1 MISHWGRPTWLA
13 LVLCGMLSS
22 QSWAQVADSAKVP
35 PPDTLVARKA
45 PPSRLVESLREL
57 GDKQAETDSLREAR
71 KLARRDTLG
80 KQWPIPGR
88 ATRLSLLLPGLGQ
101 IYNAG
106 LGRSDVTTT
115 SKIVNVA
122 KVPII
127 YGVIGLMVGLG
138 ISNDEKYS
146 EYRQAYIERNDART
160 RGIPLY
166 DKFRNTIPFDNGLV
180 LQRDFYRRSR
190 DQAYFWGI
198 VFYAMNGIEAYVAAH
213 LRRFDVS
220 ENLSLQ
226 LQPSAI
232 PLPTDPSRMSF
243 GGTLTLTLGHRT
255 ARGK

>member
-1 MISHWGRPTWLA
+1 
-13 LVLCGMLSS
+13 MLSS

-45 PPSRLVESLREL
+45 PPSRLVESLRDL

-138 ISNDEKYS
+138 ISNDNNYNIF
-146 EYRQAYIERNDART
+146 RQAYIQRIDART
-160 RGIPLY
+160 RKVDIY
-166 DKFRNTIPFDNGLV
+166 DNYPRASDNGL
-180 LQRDFYRRSR
+180 LQARDFYRRSR

-220 ENLSLQ
+220 DNLSLQ

-232 PLPTDPSRMSF
+232 PLPADPSRMSF
-243 GGTLTLTLGHRT
+243 GGTLTLTLGHRP